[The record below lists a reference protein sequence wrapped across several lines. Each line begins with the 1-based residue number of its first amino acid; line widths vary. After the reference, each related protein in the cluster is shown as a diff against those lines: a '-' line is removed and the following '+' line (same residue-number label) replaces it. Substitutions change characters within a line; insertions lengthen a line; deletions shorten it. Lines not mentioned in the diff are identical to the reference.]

1 MDDLTICQWLDQ
13 EFKGFDENNTYL
25 DDQEVEHKFTK
36 ETYVIAFAE
45 RIIALVRSK
54 GFKIKD
60 TNRFK
65 QCLCEF
71 MYVYSY
77 DG

>member
-1 MDDLTICQWLDQ
+1 MDERTICQWLDE
-13 EFKGFDENNTYL
+13 EFRGLDDNNIYL
-25 DDQEVEHKFTK
+25 DEQEVEHKFTK
-36 ETYVIAFAE
+36 ENYVIAFAE
-45 RIIALVRSK
+45 RIIALVYRK

-71 MYVYSY
+71 IYEYSY